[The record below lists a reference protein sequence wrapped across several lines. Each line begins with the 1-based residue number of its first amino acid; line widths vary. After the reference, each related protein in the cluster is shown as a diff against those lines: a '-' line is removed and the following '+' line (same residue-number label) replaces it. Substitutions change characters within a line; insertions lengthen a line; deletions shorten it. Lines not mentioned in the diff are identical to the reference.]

1 MTARRMTS
9 IVRLRTRFHFI
20 ALREMERP
28 LPLSEICR
36 LSSCTMPTP
45 PFTSRWC
52 SSRET
57 NSREQRTTLLP
68 PKTPNFI
75 RKRESCSKKRRRSS
89 SRHLQF
95 RRRQS
100 RRRPAEYP
108 RCRVRC
114 PQRVEGHSAGIAF
127 ILLSQLHLSNPRC
140 LSHSSEHALPNV
152 HPEIPNPVRP
162 PNIAAAKAACRGII
176 VLAPRSSL
184 HSGAV

>member
-1 MTARRMTS
+1 MQ
-9 IVRLRTRFHFI
+9 RL
-20 ALREMERP
+20 
-28 LPLSEICR
+28 LPLSKVCR

-57 NSREQRTTLLP
+57 NSREQRITLLP
-68 PKTPNFI
+68 PKTANFI
-75 RKRESCSKKRRRSS
+75 RKRKSCLKKRRRSS
-89 SRHLQF
+89 SRYLQF

-100 RRRPAEYP
+100 RRRPTEYR

-114 PQRVEGHSAGIAF
+114 SQRAYWHSAASAF

-140 LSHSSEHALPNV
+140 PSHSSEHALPNA
-152 HPEIPNPVRP
+152 HPEVPTRVRP
-162 PNIAAAKAACRGII
+162 SNIAAAKATSRGII
-176 VLAPRSSL
+176 VLARRSSL